1 LKVAIVLGSIPYGGI
16 ENLVFDMA
24 LYSKN
29 YNDLDFQIVNV
40 AGVGEKLNEFYDAGI
55 DVFNVCTSTKDLK
68 VYRVSTLRKLK
79 KVFAQLKPDI
89 VHTMNFS
96 ADYFSKLALLN
107 SKTPIVTHIHNT
119 KIEEHLHRRALN
131 RFLSFR
137 TSLYVSVSKA
147 VYNMVEKM
155 HNMFKKKHIVL
166 YNAINLGNFKWIK
179 RTYPKNHFNLV
190 STARLMPQKN
200 LDNLIKAFAKI
211 HKEYPNTTLTIVGDG
226 KERVNLENL
235 AKSLGINVVFTGY
248 QKNVSFYLYKADL
261 FVLPSYYEG
270 FGNSH
275 IEAIATGLPSVV
287 SKNVP
292 SIEITRKC
300 TLVCDTDVESIYKQI
315 KRIITNPKLYDALS
329 NNTKN
334 LLQQFD
340 MNNYLLK
347 LYDIYNELLR

>member
-79 KVFAQLKPDI
+79 KVFAQLQPDI

-107 SKTPIVTHIHNT
+107 SKTPIVTHIHNI
-119 KIEEHLHRRALN
+119 KIEEHLHRRVLN

-137 TSLYVSVSKA
+137 TNLYVSVSKA

-166 YNAINLGNFKWIK
+166 YNAINLDNFKWIK

-235 AKSLGINVVFTGY
+235 AKSLGINVVFAGY

-270 FGNSH
+270 FPISQ